1 MCKFHCDIHNAFISE
16 LLQYVAVILM
26 LKSLNDKGYNTLA
39 INTPSFKQI
48 IFIIN
53 LAAPIALTMVSNVM
67 SYDVLTG
74 FGLPPSL

>member
-1 MCKFHCDIHNAFISE
+1 
-16 LLQYVAVILM
+16 M